1 MAVGAAVVRGSRA
14 GPGAAR
20 ASAVGWS
27 GQPIVLQ
34 TYLLFDVS
42 PYFLVGLAFNVDRLP
57 YLCYTNASASAR
69 EGYFAWA
76 EAEG

>member
-1 MAVGAAVVRGSRA
+1 MAVGAAVVWGSRA
-14 GPGAAR
+14 SPGAAW

-27 GQPIVLQ
+27 RQLIVLQ

-42 PYFLVGLAFNVDRLP
+42 PYFLVGFAFNMDQLP